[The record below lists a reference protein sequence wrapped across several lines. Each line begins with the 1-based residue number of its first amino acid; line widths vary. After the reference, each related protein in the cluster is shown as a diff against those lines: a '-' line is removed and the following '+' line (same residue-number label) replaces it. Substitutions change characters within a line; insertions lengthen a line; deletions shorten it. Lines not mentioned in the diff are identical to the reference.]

1 MGEYDDIVQ
10 TMRANNIP
18 LRRISALQDIDT
30 GDIENKESIQN
41 NSYLL
46 LSFNDGDTRI
56 NYKKKLASLLTDI
69 NDKCEEL
76 IQNNNET
83 AGENLL
89 NAINDLR
96 EELTQLINSKP
107 HLSISDV
114 QNLINAKPHLS
125 KSDVIQIINEQPK
138 LTIDDVRELING
150 LDVSNDI
157 NNILTQ
163 LDTLESQLAN
173 YYTKREIDRLYID
186 TNNSFNNS
194 IRAVSDQITHALEV
208 FAAQYLTKEEFETS
222 LSEYS
227 TTNAYKISSIESD
240 ISSLQS
246 QINTTNSNLSG
257 VSTAI
262 NNTNSNVAALQEQTN
277 STQVNI
283 DSIQTTVNTVTSDMA
298 ALQEQVNSN
307 ISDIQ
312 KITNELLTNENAL
325 TTESRIDKLE
335 AIVEDIKNHGY
346 TPEPE
351 IPETTTVTSY
361 SVYFWLVDEDHKS
374 LIINNTAI
382 NNDSSVISKSINST
396 NGASPSCPMVSGK
409 KYNALNLIIDKF
421 GLDSSLDKIDSPLYI
436 ILPANYI
443 KYEDSNIVIN
453 NKYLKSNTLD
463 ISVSDKS
470 TENLSM
476 TTVKTTKVTYN
487 KEGGRTETSTENI
500 DISYRCL
507 KVVNTIE
514 SGLALN
520 Y

>member
-1 MGEYDDIVQ
+1 MGEYDGIVQ
-10 TMRANNIP
+10 KMRSNNVP
-18 LRRISALQDIDT
+18 LRRVSALQDIDT
-30 GDIENKESIQN
+30 SNIENKDLIQN

-56 NYKKKLASLLTDI
+56 NYKKKINSLITDI
-69 NDKCEEL
+69 TDKCELL
-76 IQNNNET
+76 IQNNNT
-83 AGENLL
+83 ANSENLL

-96 EELTQLINSKP
+96 SELTALINSKP

-163 LDTLESQLAN
+163 LDTLESRLTN
-173 YYTKREIDRLYID
+173 YYTKREVDRLYID

-194 IRAVSDQITHALEV
+194 IRAVTDQITRALEV

-227 TTNAYKISSIESD
+227 TANAFKISSIESD

-262 NNTNSNVAALQEQTN
+262 NTANSNIAALQEQTN
-277 STQVNI
+277 STQANVE
-283 DSIQTTVNTVTSDMA
+283 SMQTTVDTVASDMA

-312 KITNELLTNENAL
+312 KITNELITNENDL
-325 TTESRIDKLE
+325 STSSRIDKLE

-351 IPETTTVTSY
+351 IPETTTVSSY

-374 LIINNTAI
+374 LIINNTTI
-382 NNDSSVISKSINST
+382 NNDSSVISKSINSA

-409 KYNALNLIIDKF
+409 KYNALNLIIEKF

-463 ISVSDKS
+463 ISVFDQS